1 MATTFNTVAVIAI
14 EKRTIPY
21 IVDVVVSHQQCFGTY
36 NILYIIRASALCER
50 VSAGHRERENERE
63 TFVHI

>member
-36 NILYIIRASALCER
+36 N
-50 VSAGHRERENERE
+50 N
-63 TFVHI
+63 FVYNTGFSFM